1 MALVP
6 LTAAFRDDFVVLLV
20 PVEDT
25 DTIAQVAEKV
35 AAHVIGVRVPP
46 REAPMQVR
54 HNGRVL
60 APEMTVAQ
68 AGIGPMDFVEV
79 SYADG

>member
-6 LTAAFRDDFVVLLV
+6 LTAAFRDDFVVILV

-25 DTIAQVAEKV
+25 DTVAQVAEKV
-35 AAHVIGVRVPP
+35 AAHAIGIRVPP
-46 REAPMQVR
+46 RDAPMEVV
-54 HNGRVL
+54 HNGKVL
-60 APEMTVAQ
+60 PPDVTVAQ

-79 SYADG
+79 RYADG

>member
-35 AAHVIGVRVPP
+35 AAHVVGIRVPP
-46 REAPMQVR
+46 RDAPMEVHYNGQV
-54 HNGRVL
+54 L
-60 APEMTVAQ
+60 SSDLTVAQ

-79 SYADG
+79 RYADG